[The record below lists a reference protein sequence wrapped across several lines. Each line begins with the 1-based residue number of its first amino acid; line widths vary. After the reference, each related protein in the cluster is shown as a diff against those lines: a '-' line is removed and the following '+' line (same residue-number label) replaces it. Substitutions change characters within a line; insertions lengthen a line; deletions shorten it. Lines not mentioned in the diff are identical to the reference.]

1 MIHVLKM
8 LKGMID
14 VDSSQ
19 YLTTAKNNLRV
30 HSYKLFK
37 PRFRLD
43 CGKFFLGNR
52 IVDEWNLLPED
63 VVSCRTVNSFKIK
76 IDQYLR

>member
-1 MIHVLKM
+1 M

-19 YLTTAKNNLRV
+19 YFTTANNNLRG
-30 HSYKLFK
+30 HTYKLFK

-43 CGKFFLGNR
+43 CGKFSFGNR
-52 IVDEWNLLPED
+52 IFDEWNLLPED
-63 VVSCRTVNSFKIK
+63 VYHVQLLIASRLKLINI
-76 IDQYLR
+76 